1 MSLPKFQPMP
11 LGRARAPF
19 SDSDWIYEIKWA
31 GFRALAYVVDG
42 LCRLVSRNGNVFKS
56 FPALTAALPDEL
68 RAGAAVL
75 DGEIVCL
82 DSDGKSQFEDLL
94 FRRGQARFQ
103 AFDLL
108 WCDGDDLRYSPLI
121 ERKARLRAITPQR
134 GAWLLYS
141 GHVEHEG
148 EEFFKLA
155 CEHDLEGIV
164 AKHRFSPYIPD
175 SEPGWLKIRNTDY
188 SQWVGR
194 EELFERERANDPDM
208 DLWND
213 CTLACAASAG
223 LT

>member
-1 MSLPKFQPMP
+1 MSSAF
-11 LGRARAPF
+11 RN
-19 SDSDWIYEIKWA
+19 SDRYTDNSVCAEI
-31 GFRALAYVVDG
+31 GFRALAYVEDG
-42 LCRLVSRNGNVFKS
+42 VCRLVSRNGNVFKS
-56 FPALTAALPDEL
+56 FSHLAASLPNEL

-82 DSDGKSQFEDLL
+82 DSDGKSQFEELL
-94 FRRGQARFQ
+94 FRRGEARFQ

-121 ERKARLRAITPQR
+121 ERKAHLRAITPQR

-141 GHVEHEG
+141 GHVERDG

-164 AKHRFSPYIPD
+164 AKYRFSSYIPD
-175 SEPGWLKIRNTDY
+175 SEPRWLKIRNTDY

-194 EELFERERANDPDM
+194 EEFFERERAGDPDIA
-208 DLWND
+208 LWD
-213 CTLACAASAG
+213 ECALACAAAV
-223 LT
+223 LK